1 MNIPDLRQLAQDTR
15 RMREAGITLLIASA
29 VLAFFLFIPSTPA
42 PRSQTSNASS
52 GSLTSTAP
60 NAFADIPLEAKSA
73 IVYDLVTGETL
84 YEKNADAQLPL
95 ASLTKLLTVYAALA
109 VLSPETPITISQ
121 NAISVEGPHTF
132 SAGQTFSLSDLARLT
147 LTASL
152 NDGAVAIAS
161 AAAERESR
169 SESDML
175 ASAAAALNLSQ
186 TYAVNGSGLDVN
198 TIISGG
204 YGSAR
209 DLARLAGAIV
219 EKAPVIAEATT
230 QSFAKAVS
238 VGGTLFSVKNTDP
251 IIGSIQRLLLSKTGY
266 TDLAGGNLALVFDAG
281 INHPVAVVVL
291 GSSLKERFT
300 DGVALV
306 AAVLAHFA
314 GVASL

>member
-15 RMREAGITLLIASA
+15 RMREAGITLLMASA
-29 VLAFFLFIPSTPA
+29 VLAFFLFIPSTPEKTVQV
-42 PRSQTSNASS
+42 PITSEQPA
-52 GSLTSTAP
+52 AP
-60 NAFADIPLEAKSA
+60 NAFENIPLEAKSA

-121 NAISVEGPHTF
+121 NAASVEGSHTF

-152 NDGAVAIAS
+152 NDGAVAIAG

-169 SESDML
+169 SESEML

-219 EKAPVIAEATT
+219 EKAPAIAEATT

-306 AAVLAHFA
+306 AAALAHFA